1 MAGERMQS
9 SAVRRPRRD
18 ASIPML
24 EDLAKL
30 HRGVA
35 LLASDGRID
44 WLSDALGEWFDANTV
59 RRWEDLFAHARC
71 GPDLWQ
77 ELLSQGR
84 IEDREVE
91 VLTESGRRT
100 VRISAARLAFGG
112 NTGPV
117 LVVLRDEAERTDAH
131 GPEQIHH
138 YLSAILETARDA
150 TLTLDRRG
158 FVVCANP
165 ATERLL
171 GQAAEAIVG
180 QPFALCLARSEDADR
195 IATTLGAGEQGRLDR
210 VGLRSGDGSIRECSL
225 TLRRIRSPE
234 GADVTCVVRLQP
246 KLRSDSVASLQRKN
260 AELEHALRAVSH
272 DLRSP
277 LVALLGFTRL
287 VREDYGEILGEK
299 GRHFMQ
305 RIEQAAQTMETLI
318 HDLLELSRIDPAEV
332 DKSVVDPCEVMRQ
345 LQSELKPRLDAT
357 GTRLEVPE
365 DLPLLHCDRTRLY
378 QVLSNLVG
386 NAVEHMGVVDA
397 PTISLSIAT
406 SASEHRLSV
415 RDNGRGIPLEHH
427 DRIFEIFQS
436 LGPRTDER
444 RRTGVGLAIVKK
456 IAETHGGRVWV
467 ESAPGMG
474 ATFHVT
480 LPRPPG

>member
-1 MAGERMQS
+1 MQS
-9 SAVRRPRRD
+9 STVRRSSPD

-44 WLSDALGEWFDANTV
+44 WLSDGLAEWFDASTV
-59 RRWEDLFAHARC
+59 RRWEDLFAHGRR
-71 GPDLWQ
+71 GSDLWQ

-84 IEDREVE
+84 IDDREVE

-100 VRISAARLAFGG
+100 VRITVARLAFGG
-112 NTGPV
+112 STGPV
-117 LVVLRDEAERTDAH
+117 LAVLRDEAATTTLD
-131 GPEQIHH
+131 GSEQLNH
-138 YLSAILETARDA
+138 YLSAALEASHDA
-150 TLTLDRRG
+150 AITLDRRG
-158 FVVCANP
+158 LVVCANP
-165 ATERLL
+165 ATEKLL
-171 GQAAEAIVG
+171 GQAAESIVG
-180 QPFALCLARSEDADR
+180 QPFAAHLARSEDADR
-195 IATTLGAGEQGRLDR
+195 ISRALGAGEQGRVEC
-210 VGLRSGDGSIRECSL
+210 VGLRAGDGSTRECSL
-225 TLRRIRSPE
+225 VLKRIRSPE
-234 GADVTCVVRLQP
+234 GADVTCVVYLHPR
-246 KLRSDSVASLQRKN
+246 LRSDSVAMLQRKN
-260 AELEHALRAVSH
+260 AELEHTLRAVSH

-299 GRHFMQ
+299 GQHFMQ

-332 DKSVVDPCEVMRQ
+332 DKSVVDPCDVMRQ

-357 GTRLEVPE
+357 GTCLEVPD

-397 PTISLSIAT
+397 PTISLSIT
-406 SASEHRLSV
+406 TGASEHRLSV
-415 RDNGRGIPLEHH
+415 VDNGRGIPLEHH

-436 LGPRTDER
+436 IGPRSDER
-444 RRTGVGLAIVKK
+444 RRSGVGLAIVKK
-456 IAETHGGRVWV
+456 IAETYGGQVWV

-474 ATFHVT
+474 AAFHVT
-480 LPRPPG
+480 LPRPPD

>member
-1 MAGERMQS
+1 
-9 SAVRRPRRD
+9 
-18 ASIPML
+18 ML

-30 HRGVA
+30 HRGVL
-35 LLASDGRID
+35 LLAHDGRID
-44 WLSDALGEWFDANTV
+44 WWSDALEEWFDANTV
-59 RRWEDLFAHARC
+59 RRWEDLFAHGRC
-71 GPDLWQ
+71 GSDLWQ

-84 IEDREVE
+84 IDDREVE

-100 VRISAARLAFGG
+100 VRINVARLAFGD

-117 LVVLRDEAERTDAH
+117 LAVVRDEAESSNPQ
-131 GPEQIHH
+131 GPEHIHH
-138 YLSAILETARDA
+138 YLSELLETTSDA
-150 TLTLDRRG
+150 AVTLDRRG
-158 FVVCANP
+158 LVVSANP
-165 ATERLL
+165 AAERLL
-171 GQAAEAIVG
+171 GQAAETIVG
-180 QPFALCLARSEDADR
+180 HPFAIHLAQSEEADR
-195 IATTLGAGEQGRLDR
+195 IAAVLGTGERGHVDG
-210 VGLRSGDGSIRECSL
+210 VGLRGGDGSTRQCSL
-225 TLRRIRSPE
+225 ALRRIRSPD
-234 GADVTCVVRLQP
+234 GDDVTCVVYLHP
-246 KLRSDSVASLQRKN
+246 TLRSDSVTALQRKN
-260 AELEHALRAVSH
+260 AELEHTLQAVSH

-299 GRHFMQ
+299 GQHFMQ

-357 GTRLEVPE
+357 GTRLEVPA

-386 NAVEHMGVVDA
+386 NAVEHMGAVDA
-397 PTISLSIAT
+397 PTITLSIAT
-406 SASEHRLSV
+406 GATEHRLSV
-415 RDNGRGIPLEHH
+415 LDNGRGIPPELH
-427 DRIFEIFQS
+427 DRVFEIFQS
-436 LGPRTDER
+436 FAPRSDER

-467 ESAPGMG
+467 ESAPGRG
-474 ATFHVT
+474 AAFHMT
-480 LPRPPG
+480 LPRPPD